1 MRRSAIAIAI
11 ALLLVVA
18 ITPVFA
24 ASGAPDWAIDG
35 AGHDSEECS
44 GDDYPDG
51 AKTGAEA

>member
-11 ALLLVVA
+11 ALLLVIA

-24 ASGAPDWAIDG
+24 ASGAPDRAIDG
-35 AGHDSEECS
+35 AGHGSEECS
-44 GDDYPDG
+44 GDDYPGG

>member
-11 ALLLVVA
+11 ALLLVIA

-35 AGHDSEECS
+35 AGHESEECS
-44 GDDYPDG
+44 GGDDLDG